1 MYFLQKYLLV
11 FLLLGSQLAINP
23 WLTTDV
29 FEFPKLLVLI
39 VGVGALTL
47 VNLIDVMFHGAR
59 AIALRKI
66 PREFF
71 FLSLF
76 FLAQILAYAFST
88 NRAIS
93 LAGAEMRF
101 QGFLTQIHYILLA
114 FNTFYFFSRWP
125 SEKTRGIFNWILITL
140 AIVCALAL
148 LPYVFPMT
156 FPFYIFTPAFFAD
169 RVYSTFGNPNYLAAF
184 LITALPFL
192 ILHAELRRKKPV
204 IYWPFLILVFVTLF
218 LTGSRSAWAAAIVGF
233 LLSGILEAIKQK
245 HFRTLITTFCV
256 IAAMISA
263 VALKNY
269 IAPAIP
275 QFERLSLD
283 TQKSI
288 SINTRLNLWKAGLQ
302 LSLTR
307 PFTGFGQDAIKGKI
321 EPFIPEHLKANEVF
335 FIDRT
340 HSEFIDILLTTG
352 IFGLIGYLGF
362 FGLIFW
368 KIFKNPL
375 HEIAPAIALFTLFLF
390 HAINFS
396 TISSNALL
404 YFLAGYLIAN
414 TQTKTHSHP
423 QP

>member
-1 MYFLQKYLLV
+1 MYLLQKYILV
-11 FLLLGSQLAINP
+11 FLLLGSQLVINP
-23 WLTTDV
+23 WLTSDV

-47 VNLIDVMFHGAR
+47 VNIVDMAQHGAR
-59 AIALRKI
+59 ISFHKI

-71 FLSLF
+71 LLGLFL
-76 FLAQILAYAFST
+76 LAQILAYAFST

-125 SEKTRGIFNWILITL
+125 SEKTRVIFNWILITL
-140 AIVCALAL
+140 FAVCALAL
-148 LPYVFPMT
+148 LPYAFPMT

-169 RVYSTFGNPNYLAAF
+169 RVYSTLGNPNYLAAF

-192 ILHAELRRKKPV
+192 IFHKGIKR
-204 IYWPFLILVFVTLF
+204 IIFWPFLALVLITLF
-218 LTGSRSAWAAAIVGF
+218 LTGSRSAWLAAIVGF
-233 LLSGILEAIKQK
+233 LLSGILEAIKQR
-245 HFRTLITTFCV
+245 HFRILITMFCV
-256 IAAMISA
+256 IAALFSA

-288 SINTRLNLWKAGLQ
+288 SISTRLNLWRAGFQ

-307 PFTGFGQDAIKGKI
+307 PFTGFGQDAIKGEI

-340 HSEFIDILLTTG
+340 HSELIDILLTTG
-352 IFGLIGYLGF
+352 IFGLIGYIGF
-362 FGLIFW
+362 FGLIIW
-368 KIFKNPL
+368 KAVKS
-375 HEIAPAIALFTLFLF
+375 APKETAAMIALLTLFLF
-390 HAINFS
+390 HAVNFS
-396 TISSNALL
+396 TISSNILL
-404 YFLAGYLIAN
+404 YFLAGYLIV
-414 TQTKTHSHP
+414 QSRRFLP
-423 QP
+423 RGR